1 MFSRQCSAHDRQLL
15 RLLLAARCDELERRL
30 ALIEGELFLAAPDH
44 RVQRVGLILTLA
56 RSALPEVPGPGARR
70 LARSYQVSLDY
81 R

>member
-44 RVQRVGLILTLA
+44 RQPLA
-56 RSALPEVPGPGARR
+56 RQDQLRR
-70 LARSYQVSLDY
+70 GRTPVFRS
-81 R
+81 